1 MPQEILPVGSFY
13 PVRPPEEGLGWRTE
27 EGLGA
32 RTTIQLF
39 FVIFKW
45 KWLILSLFLGFT
57 VAAAIAML
65 LKPPVYRANAK
76 IVFNKDRTPLQISGK
91 TSVTKV
97 TFLPQILQS
106 EVELVKSREV
116 LLAVA
121 RKLLA
126 NNNGGKGPTILEIE
140 ETIISLQRNI
150 VPAAIPGTNVLQVT
164 YYGRTPEEA
173 QKTLELVVNQYIDQQ
188 SLVESGALKLLDF
201 YQKNTER
208 ADAELRQTED
218 QLKNWEAENGT
229 VSVKEQISGQLK
241 VFDSHEAQLKK
252 TEAEVEAARSKVA
265 TLSSLLRSQPERVVM
280 SRDQVMNPLVTKLK
294 SDLLTAEVA
303 LQELLQRYT
312 EKDRRVTEKKEQV
325 ALLKKELATAEK
337 EREIMGRE
345 TTQLNPL
352 SETIKKDL
360 AAAQAYLTSLVA
372 QREALREQVRG
383 FSNRLAA
390 LREKQ
395 VEVDRLSRHVTMRQ
409 EAFVTYARRLEEA
422 QIRADLGK
430 ERLAELTVIAQ
441 PHVDTG
447 TDLQQRVLMVLLAAF
462 VGLTLGMAIVF
473 GIEFFNRSLRTQE
486 DIEYYLGVPMLAAI
500 SDLRDRSLALEGR
513 VRS

>member
-1 MPQEILPVGSFY
+1 MPQDIMTMPERSFY
-13 PVRPPEEGLGWRTE
+13 PAYPVPAEGRGSSEATR
-27 EGLGA
+27 
-32 RTTIQLF
+32 QLF

-65 LKPPVYRANAK
+65 LKPPVYTANAK
-76 IVFNKDRTPLQISGK
+76 IVLDKDRTPLQISGK

-97 TFLPQILQS
+97 TFLPQVLQS

-121 RKLLA
+121 QKLLA

-140 ETIISLQRNI
+140 ETITSLQRNI

-164 YYGRTPEEA
+164 YYGGTPEEA
-173 QKTLELVVNQYIDQQ
+173 QKTLELVVNQYIYQQ

-208 ADAELRQTED
+208 AEAELRQAEE
-218 QLKNWEAENGT
+218 QLKKWEAENGT
-229 VSVKEQISGQLK
+229 VSVKEQITGQLR
-241 VFDSHEAQLKK
+241 VFESHEAQLKK

-265 TLSSLLRSQPERVVM
+265 TLSSLVRSQPERVVM
-280 SRDQVMNPLVTKLK
+280 SREQVMNPLVTKLK
-294 SDLLTAEVA
+294 SDLLTAEGA

-337 EREIMGRE
+337 ETIVGRE
-345 TTQLNPL
+345 TTQLNPV

-360 AAAQAYLTSLVA
+360 ATAQAYLTSLVS
-372 QREALREQVRG
+372 QREALQEQVRG

-395 VEVDRLSRHVTMRQ
+395 VEVDRQSRHVAVRQ
-409 EAFVTYARRLEEA
+409 EAFVTYAKRLEEA

-430 ERLAELTVIAQ
+430 ERLGEITVIEQ
-441 PHVDTG
+441 PHVDTR

-462 VGLTLGMAIVF
+462 VGLTLGLAIAF
-473 GIEFFNRSLRTQE
+473 GFEFFNNSLRTQDDAE
-486 DIEYYLGVPMLAAI
+486 HYLGLPVLAAI
-500 SDLRDRSLALEGR
+500 PDLRERPVALL
-513 VRS
+513 S